1 MNTMPVQSLLYTA
14 FGRTCG
20 YKTSHSDI
28 LTEFIAKK
36 KKVKMDNN
44 VIIKSNTSVVILS
57 SAFSAKEREKNKHSN
72 YKPKILA

>member
-1 MNTMPVQSLLYTA
+1 MNTMPVQSLLYTV

-20 YKTSHSDI
+20 YKTSHSDS
-28 LTEFIAKK
+28 LTEFIAK

-57 SAFSAKEREKNKHSN
+57 SAFSAKEREKK
-72 YKPKILA
+72 